1 MVRRAV
7 ITAVL
12 VGTILTIINQWTFF
26 AGTEP
31 FSVTKAVLTMIV
43 PFLVSLTSS
52 ALMKRELSL
61 SPADQNDVPAEAAP
75 DEAIAIPAPDP
86 EVASAPEAARAEERS
101 PELDEAA
108 AVIAEIAGNAAKV
121 NAASEHRKTFLT
133 GLVETAQTLQRN
145 MRDVGDKS
153 ARCSTEMQ
161 EVNAS
166 IANINQAVSGVSQRN
181 EAAIGL
187 LADLTASVDSFEQ
200 KFSEIEAL
208 AQSISSISAQTNLL
222 ALNATIEAARAGEA
236 GKGFGVVAGEVKA
249 LAGST
254 DQAVS
259 SISEI
264 LDHMTDAMRSTRSS
278 VSKISENLEQTVED
292 SSESLRQV
300 RSIEGRVAETAE
312 LNIETANEMSEKV
325 KTFDEITSHLEQ
337 IKADTENAIVGS
349 ARNMDLAEKARGHLS
364 VASG

>member
-12 VGTILTIINQWTFF
+12 IGTILTIINQWTFF

-31 FSVTKAVLTMIV
+31 FSAIKAMLTLIV
-43 PFLVSLTSS
+43 PFLVSLAGA
-52 ALMKRELSL
+52 ALMRRELSVP
-61 SPADQNDVPAEAAP
+61 PADQRDEPAEVTTDDAGAVPAE
-75 DEAIAIPAPDP
+75 DP
-86 EVASAPEAARAEERS
+86 EPVPLAEDPCAADRS
-101 PELDEAA
+101 SELDEAA
-108 AVIAEIAGNAAKV
+108 AVMAEIAGNAAKV
-121 NAASEHRKTFLT
+121 NASSEHRKTFLT
-133 GLVETAQTLQRN
+133 GLVETAHTLQRN

-166 IANINQAVSGVSQRN
+166 IANIKGAVSAVSQRN

-187 LADLTASVDSFEQ
+187 LEDLTASVDSFAG

-208 AQSISSISAQTNLL
+208 AQNISAISAQTNLL
-222 ALNATIEAARAGEA
+222 ALNATIEAARAGES
-236 GKGFGVVAGEVKA
+236 GKGFAVVAGEVKA

-254 DQAVS
+254 EQAVS

-264 LDHMTDAMRSTRSS
+264 LDDMTNAMQCTQSS
-278 VSKISENLEQTVED
+278 VQKISENLEQTVND
-292 SSESLRQV
+292 SSESLSQV
-300 RSIEGRVAETAE
+300 KSIEGRVAETAE
-312 LNIETANEMSEKV
+312 LNVETANEMNEKV
-325 KTFDEITSHLEQ
+325 KTFDEIASHLEQ

-349 ARNMDLAEKARGHLS
+349 ARNMDLAEKARSHISSAGR
-364 VASG
+364 